1 MPINRPFIRLQLLS
15 SIKDSTHSLGH
26 CTGNKIHP
34 HLSFLR
40 LVPLCCN
47 SQLKSSRVQGK
58 ESDFFLIRTQLLKQ
72 FQSMAETSPGMELGK
87 SWEFVHQPSQGPR
100 SHAGNETTK
109 KFLRSALST
118 THSTKPRPGSPES
131 LTMSCKIHKS

>member
-15 SIKDSTHSLGH
+15 SIKGSTHSLGH

-34 HLSFLR
+34 QNLSFLR

-47 SQLKSSRVQGK
+47 SQLKSFQVQGK
-58 ESDFFLIRTQLLKQ
+58 EWDFFNKDTQLLKQ
-72 FQSMAETSPGMELGK
+72 FQSMAETSPGK

-109 KFLRSALST
+109 KFLRSAPST
-118 THSTKPRPGSPES
+118 PHSTKPRPGSPES
-131 LTMSCKIHKS
+131 LAMSCKTHKS